1 MERSYNQL
9 AMSMNCATLMTKDK
23 VKNNNNNKIKFK
35 KKKKSE
41 HSRIYT
47 LYIEQSYKEIDPQI
61 TKIKSKERITTSAK
75 KIVASDTSF

>member
-23 VKNNNNNKIKFK
+23 VIK

-47 LYIEQSYKEIDPQI
+47 LYIEQSYKELDPQI

>member
-9 AMSMNCATLMTKDK
+9 AMSMNCAILMTKDK
-23 VKNNNNNKIKFK
+23 VIKK

>member
-35 KKKKSE
+35 KKKKI
-41 HSRIYT
+41 RTFKNIYFI
-47 LYIEQSYKEIDPQI
+47 Y
-61 TKIKSKERITTSAK
+61 
-75 KIVASDTSF
+75 

>member
-1 MERSYNQL
+1 
-9 AMSMNCATLMTKDK
+9 MSMNCATLMTKDK
-23 VKNNNNNKIKFK
+23 VKKNNNNKIKLK

>member
-9 AMSMNCATLMTKDK
+9 AMSMNCAILMTKDK
-23 VKNNNNNKIKFK
+23 VIK

-47 LYIEQSYKEIDPQI
+47 LYIEQSYKELDPQI
-61 TKIKSKERITTSAK
+61 TKIKSKERITTSTK
-75 KIVASDTSF
+75 K